1 MGKLTVK
8 QANDLKES
16 GVITEETLATLQ
28 KSGIVSTRTSSGE
41 RYISTENGNWVT
53 PIFYFRGLDG
63 NKYSTDMTN
72 LREEMNTLIKRYTV
86 SKEAMININAKTKGN
101 KSK

>member
-8 QANDLKES
+8 QANDLKDS

-28 KSGIVSTRTSSGE
+28 KNGIVSTRTNSSE

-53 PIFYFRGLDG
+53 PIFYFRGLNG
-63 NKYSTDMTN
+63 NKYSTDMSN
-72 LREEMNTLIKRYTV
+72 LREEMNNLIIRHTV
-86 SKEAMININAKTKGN
+86 NKEQMININTKTKGN